1 MDVSR
6 FDKRRLFVAC
16 CALGFASFKVA
27 QSSLYSTAMLTSETT
42 TVLIAG
48 LDFSIASAAFVV
60 LTEAVIVAL
69 ALLGRLPR
77 LSMPVIAPSL
87 VLAATAVLSY
97 SGALSS
103 VDPAVSLMAL
113 AFAQGTATVML
124 TLAWVEI
131 MTQMEPTI
139 SMKTLASSMLLAA
152 AVTLALQNSPS
163 LVMLPCVVATLV
175 ASALLY
181 RRAKGIAG
189 NALASGK
196 TMGGDEAAAGAEQK
210 RDRTSLRPYLR
221 GFVSIGEGL
230 LSLLVLGCVVGI
242 INGFMVVQHYDF
254 DGSSLASAMGIA
266 AASMAFFVMAYGF
279 SKTFSASRAYRA
291 LFPLL
296 TGVLII
302 WPFANFQYSYFVG
315 AAFVA
320 GHSLISTSVMYLII
334 REAHESDLNPYAFM
348 GASVLL
354 IRLASV
360 SGIVG
365 GTVIAGLDLNPSFK
379 TMLVFCIALY
389 LLSIVLLFML
399 RIRKRSEREQR
410 PARPKRRRIRR
421 QRRRSDGSTWPDGP
435 RIGNPPAA
443 GSRQEL
449 HLYRR
454 GSVPVSQHRAR
465 TYQEHLREAG
475 RTLQAG
481 DNRSVH
487 RLTFTKMS

>member
-103 VDPAVSLMAL
+103 VDPVVSLMAL

-196 TMGGDEAAAGAEQK
+196 TMGGDEVAAGAEQK

-279 SKTFSASRAYRA
+279 PKTFSASRAYRA

-410 PARPKRRRIRR
+410 PAASGEPVRR
-421 QRRRSDGSTWPDGP
+421 QRRRSDGSAWPDGP

>member
-196 TMGGDEAAAGAEQK
+196 TMGGDEVAAGAEQK

-279 SKTFSASRAYRA
+279 PKTFSASRAYRA

-354 IRLASV
+354 ISV
-360 SGIVG
+360 VPAFHRPAIHAAHQEAL
-365 GTVIAGLDLNPSFK
+365 GTRATAGR
-379 TMLVFCIALY
+379 V
-389 LLSIVLLFML
+389 
-399 RIRKRSEREQR
+399 RR
-410 PARPKRRRIRR
+410 ARPKRRRIRR
-421 QRRRSDGSTWPDGP
+421 QRHRSDGSAWPDGP
-435 RIGNPPAA
+435 RIGNPPTA

-481 DNRSVH
+481 DNRPVH
-487 RLTFTKMS
+487 RLTSTKMS

>member
-103 VDPAVSLMAL
+103 VDPVVSLMAL

-196 TMGGDEAAAGAEQK
+196 TMGGDEVAAGAEQK

-266 AASMAFFVMAYGF
+266 AASMAF
-279 SKTFSASRAYRA
+279 SSS
-291 LFPLL
+291 
-296 TGVLII
+296 
-302 WPFANFQYSYFVG
+302 
-315 AAFVA
+315 
-320 GHSLISTSVMYLII
+320 SLSTSSSP
-334 REAHESDLNPYAFM
+334 RTRRP
-348 GASVLL
+348 
-354 IRLASV
+354 
-360 SGIVG
+360 
-365 GTVIAGLDLNPSFK
+365 PSK
-379 TMLVFCIALY
+379 
-389 LLSIVLLFML
+389 
-399 RIRKRSEREQR
+399 
-410 PARPKRRRIRR
+410 
-421 QRRRSDGSTWPDGP
+421 RRSDCMSGTCFTHTTILMAS
-435 RIGNPPAA
+435 
-443 GSRQEL
+443 
-449 HLYRR
+449 
-454 GSVPVSQHRAR
+454 SVPHSWPLAHMRVTSPAHTTVRAR
-465 TYQEHLREAG
+465 GTLLCV
-475 RTLQAG
+475 RTFYAPSH
-481 DNRSVH
+481 RSFSRRSD
-487 RLTFTKMS
+487 RLVVGHA

>member
-6 FDKRRLFVAC
+6 FDKRRLLVAR

-77 LSMPVIAPSL
+77 LSMPVVAPSL

-131 MTQMEPTI
+131 MTQMELTT

-196 TMGGDEAAAGAEQK
+196 TKGGDEVTAGAEQK

-230 LSLLVLGCVVGI
+230 LSLLVLGCVVG
-242 INGFMVVQHYDF
+242 
-254 DGSSLASAMGIA
+254 L
-266 AASMAFFVMAYGF
+266 
-279 SKTFSASRAYRA
+279 
-291 LFPLL
+291 
-296 TGVLII
+296 
-302 WPFANFQYSYFVG
+302 
-315 AAFVA
+315 
-320 GHSLISTSVMYLII
+320 SLIHI
-334 REAHESDLNPYAFM
+334 
-348 GASVLL
+348 
-354 IRLASV
+354 
-360 SGIVG
+360 
-365 GTVIAGLDLNPSFK
+365 
-379 TMLVFCIALY
+379 
-389 LLSIVLLFML
+389 
-399 RIRKRSEREQR
+399 
-410 PARPKRRRIRR
+410 
-421 QRRRSDGSTWPDGP
+421 
-435 RIGNPPAA
+435 
-443 GSRQEL
+443 
-449 HLYRR
+449 
-454 GSVPVSQHRAR
+454 
-465 TYQEHLREAG
+465 
-475 RTLQAG
+475 
-481 DNRSVH
+481 
-487 RLTFTKMS
+487 

>member
-6 FDKRRLFVAC
+6 FAKRRLFVAC

-103 VDPAVSLMAL
+103 VDPVVSLMAL

-131 MTQMEPTI
+131 MTQMELTT

-196 TMGGDEAAAGAEQK
+196 TKGGDEVTAGAEQK

-279 SKTFSASRAYRA
+279 PKTFSASRAYRA

-379 TMLVFCIALY
+379 TLY

-410 PARPKRRRIRR
+410 PAASGEPVRGEDAFDAKGAEVTARHGLTDRESEILLLLARG
-421 QRRRSDGSTWPDGP
+421 RSSTY
-435 RIGNPPAA
+435 IGEALYLSPNTVRGHIKNIYAKL
-443 GSRQEL
+443 GVHSKQEIIDL
-449 HLYRR
+449 
-454 GSVPVSQHRAR
+454 
-465 TYQEHLREAG
+465 
-475 RTLQAG
+475 
-481 DNRSVH
+481 
-487 RLTFTKMS
+487 FTA

>member
-6 FDKRRLFVAC
+6 FDKRRLLVAR

-77 LSMPVIAPSL
+77 LSMPVVAPSL

-131 MTQMEPTI
+131 MTQMELTT

-196 TMGGDEAAAGAEQK
+196 TKGGDEVTAGAEQK

-279 SKTFSASRAYRA
+279 PKTISASRAYRA
-291 LFPLL
+291 LSPC
-296 TGVLII
+296 
-302 WPFANFQYSYFVG
+302 S
-315 AAFVA
+315 
-320 GHSLISTSVMYLII
+320 
-334 REAHESDLNPYAFM
+334 
-348 GASVLL
+348 
-354 IRLASV
+354 
-360 SGIVG
+360 
-365 GTVIAGLDLNPSFK
+365 
-379 TMLVFCIALY
+379 
-389 LLSIVLLFML
+389 
-399 RIRKRSEREQR
+399 
-410 PARPKRRRIRR
+410 PAC
-421 QRRRSDGSTWPDGP
+421 
-435 RIGNPPAA
+435 
-443 GSRQEL
+443 
-449 HLYRR
+449 
-454 GSVPVSQHRAR
+454 
-465 TYQEHLREAG
+465 
-475 RTLQAG
+475 
-481 DNRSVH
+481 
-487 RLTFTKMS
+487 

>member
-103 VDPAVSLMAL
+103 VDPVVSLMAL

-131 MTQMEPTI
+131 MTEMEPTI

-279 SKTFSASRAYRA
+279 PKTFSASRAYRA

-320 GHSLISTSVMYLII
+320 GHSLISTSVMYTHHS
-334 REAHESDLNPYAFM
+334 RSA
-348 GASVLL
+348 
-354 IRLASV
+354 
-360 SGIVG
+360 
-365 GTVIAGLDLNPSFK
+365 
-379 TMLVFCIALY
+379 
-389 LLSIVLLFML
+389 
-399 RIRKRSEREQR
+399 RKRFEPVCVHGCVGAVDQACIGVGNRRRHGYRGARSQPVVQDDAGVLHRVVPAFHR
-410 PARPKRRRIRR
+410 PAIHAAHQEALGTRATAGRVRRARPRRRRIRA
-421 QRRRSDGSTWPDGP
+421 PKAP
-435 RIGNPPAA
+435 
-443 GSRQEL
+443 
-449 HLYRR
+449 
-454 GSVPVSQHRAR
+454 
-465 TYQEHLREAG
+465 
-475 RTLQAG
+475 
-481 DNRSVH
+481 
-487 RLTFTKMS
+487 K